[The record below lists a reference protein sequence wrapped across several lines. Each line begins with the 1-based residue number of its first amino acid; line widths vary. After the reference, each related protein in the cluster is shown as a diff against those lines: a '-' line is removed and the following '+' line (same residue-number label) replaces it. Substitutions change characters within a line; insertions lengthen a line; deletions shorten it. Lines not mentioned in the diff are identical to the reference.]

1 MVLTMKLQLALW
13 RDRADGREM
22 LVGVPL
28 PQEGG
33 LAAGGVGA
41 HDPRHGIEARFI
53 YQEDG
58 LLRVRPLLR
67 AGQVSS
73 RPWAI
78 AASSHWRA
86 RRAGCC
92 GLQRSAWHT
101 RPT

>member
-73 RPWAI
+73 RHWAI
-78 AASSHWRA
+78 AASSHWWA

-92 GLQRSAWHT
+92 GLQRSAWHK

>member
-41 HDPRHGIEARFI
+41 HDPRHGIEA
-53 YQEDG
+53 
-58 LLRVRPLLR
+58 
-67 AGQVSS
+67 
-73 RPWAI
+73 
-78 AASSHWRA
+78 
-86 RRAGCC
+86 
-92 GLQRSAWHT
+92 
-101 RPT
+101 